1 MSYQSGEA
9 SMNIAY
15 VILHYM
21 AFNDTVE
28 CAESILRI
36 AHESTHEV
44 TVIIVDN
51 GSSNNSFDLL
61 KEKYDDEVN
70 VILIHSNENLGF
82 AKGNNIGFNYAKT
95 ICKADFIVLLNND
108 TVIEQKDFNEV
119 LVKKYEQYQ
128 YDVLGPDIVTLDGCH
143 QNPGREIEWTK
154 TKLFI
159 FRLKKQIQFFLANFV
174 FMDKYLRINENGYSR
189 ELINRDVVDV
199 TLHGACL
206 VFSFKYISRFD
217 GLYDGT
223 FLYMEEDILRLR
235 AKYYGYLM
243 VYSPELSIKH
253 KEDIA
258 TNMVSASSLE
268 KKKSI
273 YQNLLRSSNEY
284 IKLKNK
290 YEGKQR

>member
-1 MSYQSGEA
+1 
-9 SMNIAY
+9 MNIAY